1 MNPFE
6 NASLLTSPCIA
17 TDQLQSTKNIKCK
30 KKVRGILVPG
40 KNCCKPHVGCPPG
53 ILRYACGRIQWVNKA
68 VDDLHNHSDGNTKYA
83 NTENTNTN
91 EKPYW
96 FQAFRNIIPMLCLQ
110 QNGWIGSAQSLW
122 KKTQTSGVGIY
133 CWKFGAIHMGVV
145 FIQNVFVTGPFPLV
159 WVSGPCEGW
168 PTQFWYITLHFVNF
182 GKNLLTFALGVSSS
196 SSSGEVGA
204 NKYNGRMGSDAHG
217 WREWDGSGME
227 DFCRAQPDHPPSL
240 PPLLLPPSLLPFL
253 KGKKTSQMHVAPR
266 IVWSTLWN
274 GWRGNGWRGNDK
286 DVF

>member
-1 MNPFE
+1 MYKE
-6 NASLLTSPCIA
+6 NKMQAKGSRHSGAWKKLLQASCRSPSRYSQMC
-17 TDQLQSTKNIKCK
+17 LQPYSM
-30 KKVRGILVPG
+30 GEQG
-40 KNCCKPHVGCPPG
+40 S
-53 ILRYACGRIQWVNKA
+53 GRSAQSLWW
-68 VDDLHNHSDGNTKYA
+68 KYQIRKYREHKYKWK
-83 NTENTNTN
+83 T
-91 EKPYW
+91 YR
-96 FQAFRNIIPMLCLQ
+96 FQSFRNIIPMLCLQ

-168 PTQFWYITLHFVNF
+168 PTQFWCITLHFVDF

-227 DFCRAQPDHPPSL
+227 DFCRAQPDHTAPPLSL
-240 PPLLLPPSLLPFL
+240 PPLLLPPSLLPF
-253 KGKKTSQMHVAPR
+253 
-266 IVWSTLWN
+266 
-274 GWRGNGWRGNDK
+274 
-286 DVF
+286 